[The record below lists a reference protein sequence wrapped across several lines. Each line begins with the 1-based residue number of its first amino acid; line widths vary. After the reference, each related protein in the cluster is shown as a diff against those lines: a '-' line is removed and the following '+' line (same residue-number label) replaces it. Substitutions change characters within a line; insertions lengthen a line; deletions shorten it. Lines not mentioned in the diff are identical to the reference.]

1 MLKLVATIGLL
12 IKLRS
17 MNWIQHPVILESDK
31 VKLLPLD
38 HAHFNDLLAIA
49 RQEKIWEF
57 FSVKGYDEVV
67 MLNHLRSSILRRQN
81 GEVYPFTVTDKVTG
95 KIIGSTL
102 LYNFFPEF
110 RKLEIGWTWYDPAYW
125 RTGHNRQCKILLLTY
140 CFEVLN
146 TIRVQ
151 LITDENNKR
160 SAAAILGIGATYEGT
175 LRNERIRYNGAYRNS
190 MMFSIIDSEWP
201 EVKEKLIN
209 PKK

>member
-12 IKLRS
+12 LKLRS
-17 MNWIQHPVILESDK
+17 MIWIQHPVILEGQK

-38 HAHFNDLLAIA
+38 HAHFSDLLEIA
-49 RQEKIWEF
+49 KQDKIWEF
-57 FSVKGYDEVV
+57 FSVKGNDEEV

-81 GEVYPFTVTDKVTG
+81 GEVYPFTVTDKATG

-125 RTGHNRQCKILLLTY
+125 RTGHNRECKMLLLNY
-140 CFEVLN
+140 CFEVLK

-160 SAAAILGIGATYEGT
+160 SAAAIKGIGATYEGT
-175 LRNERIRYNGAYRNS
+175 LRNERIRSNGDFRNS
-190 MMFSIIDSEWP
+190 MMFSIIESEWP
-201 EVKEKLIN
+201 EVKERLVN